1 MPREVCLSEFFSEEP
16 SLQSGYIKV
25 AVSVITALLVA
36 AIGQGIVVWRDNSV
50 LSAGVESLQRAVE
63 ANTAALRVLAQQSAE
78 NTIYRAEHARS
89 AEEWYRR
96 ISELEHDVHSLQRQP
111 SARPDP
117 FTGTEG
123 RELERRIRKLEGSP

>member
-1 MPREVCLSEFFSEEP
+1 MSESHSEEP
-16 SLQSGYIKV
+16 SVQSGYIKV

-50 LSAGVESLQRAVE
+50 LSTSVESLQRAVE
-63 ANTAALRVLAQQSAE
+63 ANSAALRVLAQQSAE
-78 NTIYRAEHARS
+78 NTIYRAEHVRS

-96 ISELEHDVHSLQRQP
+96 IKELEHDVHSLQRQP
-111 SARPDP
+111 NARPDP

-123 RELERRIRKLEGSP
+123 RELERRIRKLEGTQ

>member
-1 MPREVCLSEFFSEEP
+1 MPREVCLSELHNEES

-50 LSAGVESLQRAVE
+50 LSASVESIQRAVE
-63 ANTAALRVLAQQSAE
+63 ANSAALRVLGQQCSE
-78 NTIYRAEHARS
+78 NTIYRVEHVKN

-96 ISELEHDVHSLQRQP
+96 IKELEHDVHSLQRQP
-111 SARPDP
+111 NARPDS

-123 RELERRIRKLEGSP
+123 RELEKRIRKLEGAR